1 MTLVSDVID
10 VEEQSPLHVKGVSGP
25 IRTYKATG
33 KKAPS
38 MTEVIHEEREGL
50 RVDVDLLKADKD
62 EAISLL
68 KATIERI
75 RSSE

>member
-1 MTLVSDVID
+1 
-10 VEEQSPLHVKGVSGP
+10 
-25 IRTYKATG
+25 
-33 KKAPS
+33 
-38 MTEVIHEEREGL
+38 L